1 MNIEKFFKNL
11 ILLDLAIFIISMVS
25 LFFIPEEIEYISD
38 TLDYGL
44 LSNINEMYILAT
56 FAIIVIAYLINLIL
70 LYRFIRFGKNLYLFI
85 FIIIIILSLLT
96 GPVIQTSFEYT
107 MNYLSGTVGGAILI
121 LLYFSPIKDKF

>member
-1 MNIEKFFKNL
+1 MNIEKIFKNL

-25 LFFIPEEIEYISD
+25 LFFIPEEIETISD

-85 FIIIIILSLLT
+85 FIVIIILSLLT

-107 MNYLSGTVGGAILI
+107 INYLSGASGGAILI